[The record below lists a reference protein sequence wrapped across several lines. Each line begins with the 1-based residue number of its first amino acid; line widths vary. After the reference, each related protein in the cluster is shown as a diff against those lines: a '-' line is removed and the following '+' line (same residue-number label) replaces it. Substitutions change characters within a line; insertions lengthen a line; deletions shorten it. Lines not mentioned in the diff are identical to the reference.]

1 MTERTLYEWFA
12 DAASRYPE
20 ETALEAGGETLT
32 YGELAAAAER
42 VAAALAAARGP
53 RPRRVG
59 LAAERIPLTYAGY
72 LAALRLGATV
82 VPLNPVFPPER
93 NETIARSADVDVV
106 ITGEEPSGPL
116 REGPWAIV
124 RGDALRE
131 GAGGRAGAPPV
142 AGDPEPVAYILFTSG
157 STGAPKGVPI
167 EHRNVSPYLAY
178 NIERYEAGPG
188 CRFSQT
194 FDLTFDPSVFDM
206 FVAWGSGAALV
217 VPAKDEVGDPAG
229 FVRDRGITHW
239 FSVPS
244 VISLARRMRRLP
256 PGSMPDLRWS
266 LFAGEQLTTRQAAAW
281 REAAPASTLENLY
294 GPTELTI
301 TCTGHR
307 LPSDPASWP
316 ATRNGTVPIGE
327 VYPSLE
333 SVILDEDGRPAE
345 EGELCVRGVQRFP
358 GYFDPADDE
367 GRFVSYEPGGAP
379 GTPYDGSEPLTDR
392 HWYRTGDRVE
402 RGPDGGLVHLG
413 RLDGQVKIHGYRV
426 ELGEI
431 EAVLRGHRAVEDAVA
446 LVAGE
451 GDAADLRVAYTGDEV
466 PARELREHAGR
477 SLPWYMVPRAFTRMH
492 GFPLNPNGKVDR
504 RRIEALAGA

>member
-12 DAASRYPE
+12 DAASRHPE
-20 ETALEAGGETLT
+20 ETALEAGGEALT
-32 YGELAAAAER
+32 YRELAGAAGR
-42 VAAALAAARGP
+42 VAAALARASRGARPG
-53 RPRRVG
+53 RVG
-59 LAAERIPLTYAGY
+59 LTAERTPLTYAGY

-82 VPLNPVFPPER
+82 VPLNPAFPPER
-93 NETIARSADVDVV
+93 NERIARSADVDVV
-106 ITGEEPSGPL
+106 VTGEEPSEPL
-116 REGPWAIV
+116 RDGPWSIV
-124 RGDALRE
+124 RGDALRHE
-131 GAGGRAGAPPV
+131 ADGAAVPPV
-142 AGDPEPVAYILFTSG
+142 ADDPEPVAYILFTSG

-206 FVAWGSGAALV
+206 FVAWGSGSTLV

-244 VISLARRMRRLP
+244 VVSLARRMRRLP
-256 PGSMPDLRWS
+256 PDSMPDLRWS

-307 LPSDPASWP
+307 LPADPASWP
-316 ATRNGTVPIGE
+316 GTRNGTVPIGE

-333 SVILDEDGRPAE
+333 AVILDEDGRPAE

-358 GYFDPADDE
+358 GYFDPADDA
-367 GRFVSYEPGGAP
+367 GRFVSYEPGGRASVH
-379 GTPYDGSEPLTDR
+379 DGSEPLTDR

-402 RGPDGGLVHLG
+402 RGPDGALLHLG

-466 PARELREHAGR
+466 PARELMELAGR
-477 SLPWYMVPRAFTRMH
+477 SLPWYMVPRAFTRMP
-492 GFPLNPNGKVDR
+492 GFPLNPNGKIDR
-504 RRIEALAGA
+504 RRIAAQSRA